1 MREKREKDESDEVF
15 VTIDKDRCA
24 KHFFQLNI
32 WFVNT
37 LRDGVISRE
46 DLANTL
52 VSLGQQGTDQQ
63 VNFQNSWFG
72 KLLNISRLV
81 SISCL
86 SSTVHFVHKF
96 PVFLLLYIL
105 CTQQM
110 FVRFQLWWMLLEEIP
125 KFHWWIFKMSPGVF
139 SANHNKCDSLHFY
152 LVT

>member
-15 VTIDKDRCA
+15 ATIDKDRCA
-24 KHFFQLNI
+24 KHFHKIEYL
-32 WFVNT
+32 VCVHCTVYT

-110 FVRFQLWWMLLEEIP
+110 FVRFQL
-125 KFHWWIFKMSPGVF
+125 
-139 SANHNKCDSLHFY
+139 
-152 LVT
+152 